1 MSTNTRRLFTA
12 GIVAILFLAGCKK
25 TAPANVAA
33 QVNGR
38 SITFADLDK
47 QYQAQFGSVDGR
59 ASDDQMVIQKL
70 ELLRGMIDGEIMLQR
85 AEKLGLMA
93 TDTDVEAKLT
103 ELKAPYTQEEFQK
116 LLLSR
121 KMSLDDLK
129 TQVRRDL
136 SVNKLFNKEFTSHIQ
151 ISDRD
156 IADFYNAN
164 KSNFS
169 WAEPHVHLMQIVV
182 SPNPDPNVRNLKGD
196 KAQTEEQAKKKVEM
210 LLGRL
215 RQSDDF
221 SMLAQNYSEDASTA
235 PNGGDMGFIPQSA
248 LEKANP
254 ELRKMVMDLQPG
266 QYKAIHTQDGYRI
279 LRLISREAAGQ
290 RELSDPR
297 VQQTIRETLMNR
309 KDQLYRAA
317 YYEVARNEAQV
328 ANYLSRQVLQERDQK
343 K

>member
-1 MSTNTRRLFTA
+1 MNTRRLLAA
-12 GIVAILFLAGCKK
+12 GIVAFLSLAGCKK
-25 TAPANVAA
+25 SAPPNVAA

-47 QYQAQFGSVDGR
+47 QYLAQFGSTDNR
-59 ASDDQMVIQKL
+59 ASDDQVMIQKM
-70 ELLRGMIDGEIMLQR
+70 EVLRGMIDGEIMLQR

-93 TDTDVEAKLT
+93 TDSDVDGKLN

-116 LLLSR
+116 LLDSR
-121 KMSLDDLK
+121 KTSLDDLK
-129 TQVRRDL
+129 TQIRRDL
-136 SVNKLFNKEFTSHIQ
+136 SVQKLFNKEFTSHIQ

-169 WAEPHVHLMQIVV
+169 WAEPHIHMAQILVTP
-182 SPNPDPNVRNLKGD
+182 SPDPNVRNLKSD
-196 KAQTEEQAKKKVEM
+196 KAQNEDQAKKKIEM
-210 LLGRL
+210 LLKRL
-215 RQSDDF
+215 HQGEDF
-221 SMLAQNYSEDASTA
+221 SMLAQNYSEDTSSA
-235 PNGGDMGFIPQSA
+235 PNGGDMGFIPQSS

-254 ELRKMVMDLQPG
+254 DLRKLVQALQPG
-266 QYKAIHTQDGYRI
+266 QYQAIHTPDGYRI
-279 LRLISREAAGQ
+279 LKVTSREPAGQ

-317 YYEVARNEAQV
+317 YYEMARNDAQV
-328 ANYLSRQVLQERDQK
+328 VNYLARQVLESRDQK